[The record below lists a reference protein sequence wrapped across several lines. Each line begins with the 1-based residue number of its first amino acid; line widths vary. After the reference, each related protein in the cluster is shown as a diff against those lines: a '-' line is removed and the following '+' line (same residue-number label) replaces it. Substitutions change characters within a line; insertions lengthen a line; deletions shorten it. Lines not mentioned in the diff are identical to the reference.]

1 MTPKVLAW
9 DRHYATQ
16 EERQLAAEANARS
29 GIRALLAAT
38 PTAHQVSRHA
48 A

>member
-29 GIRALLAAT
+29 GIRALMVTT
-38 PTAHQVSRHA
+38 PAAHQVSRHA